1 MTAILC
7 QSLYSFWAE
16 IGTFRLSRCN
26 TWQRNHIPTNNRD
39 ENKGI
44 YSPLI
49 ESSILTQLHR
59 VQSSGPLF
67 YMCKRSFFACVGDL
81 LRSQV
86 CAGVHSCVNQV
97 SKGASHLE
105 WHQQTKN
112 GNKEVWKLNEST
124 QYQSLT
130 YLDNKSAE
138 NFDQV
143 FGTMTNSSE
152 QNPTETEYE
161 FRISSEIFNFL
172 IMS

>member
-1 MTAILC
+1 MRFFWMTAILC

-16 IGTFRLSRCN
+16 IGTFRLSRSN

-86 CAGVHSCVNQV
+86 CVLGFTFV
-97 SKGASHLE
+97 SIRSLKGLATLNGTNKPKMA
-105 WHQQTKN
+105 TKKF
-112 GNKEVWKLNEST
+112 GNSTGRLNT
-124 QYQSLT
+124 SL
-130 YLDNKSAE
+130 
-138 NFDQV
+138 
-143 FGTMTNSSE
+143 
-152 QNPTETEYE
+152 
-161 FRISSEIFNFL
+161 
-172 IMS
+172 